1 MTARGRSG
9 APIKAYLSRPTE
21 GTPRQRGCPRLVEA
35 MSKRT
40 RKQKTETRLA
50 HAGRAPARHHGFVN
64 TPIYRG
70 STVLFPTLA
79 SLEANAQDF
88 TYGRLGTP
96 TVKALEEAIAELEG
110 GTRTLLAPS
119 GLSAIATSLL
129 AFVSAGDE
137 VLVSDSVYR
146 PTRRFCDHVLKR
158 LGVKTTYYDP
168 LIGAGIKTLL
178 GEKTKVLFAE
188 SPGSQTFEVQD
199 IPAIAKA
206 AHEAGAVV
214 IMDNTWATPLYFK
227 PFTHGVDVS
236 IQAATK
242 YIVGHADAMLGAITA
257 SEKTARAV
265 EKAHEDLGLCPG
277 PEDAYLGLRGLRTLA
292 VRLARHQQSALEL
305 ARWLEAR
312 PEVDRVLH
320 PALPSDPG
328 HALWSRDFT
337 GASGLFAFTLKPT
350 SHASLAA
357 MLDGFSLFG
366 MGYSWGGFESL
377 ILPFD
382 PRDYRTATKWQV
394 AGPAI
399 RLHVGLE
406 DVEDL
411 KADLEAGFAKLA
423 SHG

>member
-1 MTARGRSG
+1 
-9 APIKAYLSRPTE
+9 
-21 GTPRQRGCPRLVEA
+21 

-40 RKQKTETRLA
+40 GKQKAETRLA
-50 HAGRAPARHHGFVN
+50 HAGREPSRFHGFVN

-79 SLEANAQDF
+79 SLESNAQDF

-110 GTRTLLAPS
+110 GARTLLAPS
-119 GLSAIATSLL
+119 GLSAIATALL
-129 AFVSAGDE
+129 AFVVAGDE

-158 LGVKTTYYDP
+158 LGVKTTFYDP
-168 LIGAGIKTLL
+168 LIGSSIKKLL
-178 GEKTKVLFAE
+178 GDKTKVVFAE

-206 AHEAGAVV
+206 AHEAGAVL
-214 IMDNTWATPLYFK
+214 IMDNTWATPLYFA
-227 PFTHGVDVS
+227 PFRHGVDVS

-257 SEKTARAV
+257 SEKIARAV
-265 EKAHEDLGLCPG
+265 EKTYEDLGLCPG
-277 PEDAYLGLRGLRTLA
+277 PEDAYLGLRGLRTLG

-305 ARWLEAR
+305 ARWLKAR

-320 PALPSDPG
+320 PGLPSDPG
-328 HALWSRDFT
+328 HALWARDFT
-337 GASGLFAFTLKPT
+337 GASGLFAFILKPT
-350 SHASLAA
+350 SHAALAA
-357 MLDGFSLFG
+357 MLDGLSLFG

-382 PRDYRTATKWQV
+382 PRDYRTATTWAA

-411 KADLEAGFAKLA
+411 KADLEAGFARLA
-423 SHG
+423 AHR

>member
-1 MTARGRSG
+1 
-9 APIKAYLSRPTE
+9 
-21 GTPRQRGCPRLVEA
+21 

-40 RKQKTETRLA
+40 RKQKAETRLA
-50 HAGRAPARHHGFVN
+50 HAGREPARHHGFVN

-110 GTRTLLAPS
+110 GVRTLLTPS
-119 GLSAIATSLL
+119 GLSAIATALL

-168 LIGAGIKTLL
+168 LLGAEIKELL
-178 GEKTKVLFAE
+178 GDKTKVVFAE

-199 IPAIAKA
+199 VPAIAKA
-206 AHEAGAVV
+206 AHEAGALL
-214 IMDNTWATPLYFK
+214 ILDNTWATPLYFK

-265 EKAHEDLGLCPG
+265 EKVHEDLGLCPG
-277 PEDAYLGLRGLRTLA
+277 PEDVYLGLRGLRTLG
-292 VRLARHQQSALEL
+292 VRLAHHQQSALEL
-305 ARWLEAR
+305 ARWLQAR
-312 PEVDRVLH
+312 PEVERVLH
-320 PALPSDPG
+320 PGLPSDPG
-328 HALWSRDFT
+328 HALWKRDFT
-337 GASGLFAFTLKPT
+337 GASGLFAIILKPT
-350 SHASLAA
+350 SHAALAR
-357 MLDGFSLFG
+357 MLDGLTLFG

-382 PRDYRTATKWQV
+382 PRDYRTATTWQ
-394 AGPAI
+394 AEGPAI

-406 DVEDL
+406 DIEDL
-411 KADLEAGFAKLA
+411 KADLEAGFARLA
-423 SHG
+423 AHG

>member
-1 MTARGRSG
+1 
-9 APIKAYLSRPTE
+9 
-21 GTPRQRGCPRLVEA
+21 

-40 RKQKTETRLA
+40 RKQKAETRLA
-50 HAGRAPARHHGFVN
+50 HAGREPWRHHGFVN

-96 TVKALEEAIAELEG
+96 TVKALEEALAELEG
-110 GTRTLLAPS
+110 GNRTLLAPS

-146 PTRRFCDHVLKR
+146 PTRRFCDHVLAR
-158 LGVKTTYYDP
+158 LGVKITYYDP
-168 LIGAGIKTLL
+168 LIGGGIKELL
-178 GEKTKVLFAE
+178 GDKTKVVFAE

-199 IPAIAKA
+199 IPAIASA
-206 AHEAGAVV
+206 AHEAGAVL

-227 PFTHGVDVS
+227 PFAHGVDVS
-236 IQAATK
+236 VQAATK

-257 SEKTARAV
+257 NEKTTRAI

-277 PEDAYLGLRGLRTLA
+277 PEDVYLGLRGLRSLG
-292 VRLARHQQSALEL
+292 VRLARHQQSAIEL
-305 ARWLEAR
+305 ARWLEGR

-320 PALPSDPG
+320 PGLNSDPG
-328 HALWSRDFT
+328 HSLWKRDFT
-337 GASGLFAFTLKPT
+337 GASGLFAFILKPV
-350 SHASLAA
+350 SNAALAA
-357 MLDGFSLFG
+357 MVDGLTLFG

-394 AGPAI
+394 AGQAI

-411 KADLEAGFAKLA
+411 KADLEAGFTRLA
-423 SHG
+423 HNG